1 MEYKILGDYHT
12 HTIYSSGF
20 RKEGIHA
27 TGTIEEN
34 AQVAF
39 NKGLSTLVIS
49 DHGPGHY
56 FYGFRKENILETRKE
71 IDRLNEI
78 YIPKGLKILL
88 GIEANLVSVD
98 GILDVDEDFIKHI
111 DILLMGYHYGA
122 TPKSIKDGYNLY
134 ILNFASKLMSFTE
147 EKTIEIYTKAY
158 LKALDNYS
166 IDIITHPGSK
176 AKIDIVEVAKK
187 CAKLG
192 TALEISS
199 KHSEL
204 SVESLM
210 RIKDLDIDINYYI
223 NSDAHIPEDVG
234 NLENGIMKAKIAGID
249 FNKIKNIQE
258 TR

>member
-1 MEYKILGDYHT
+1 MKYKILGDYHT
-12 HTIYSSGF
+12 HSVYSSGF
-20 RKEGIHA
+20 REEGKHA
-27 TGTIEEN
+27 IGTIEDN
-34 AQVAF
+34 AKAAF
-39 NKGLSTLVIS
+39 DKGLSTLVIS

-56 FYGFRKENILETRKE
+56 VYGINKKNLMKIRREV
-71 IDRLNEI
+71 DRLNEI
-78 YIPKGLKILL
+78 YNSKGLNILL
-88 GIEANLVSVD
+88 GVEANLVSID
-98 GILDVDEDFIKHI
+98 GMLDVDEDFLKQI

-122 TPKSIKDGYNLY
+122 TPLSIKDLYGLY
-134 ILNFASKLMSFTE
+134 ISNFISKITTFTE
-147 EKTIEIYTKAY
+147 EKAIEINTKAY

-176 AKIDIVEVAKK
+176 AKIDIVQVAKK
-187 CAKLG
+187 CSKLG

-210 RIKDLDIDINYYI
+210 KIKDLEVDYYI
-223 NSDAHIPEDVG
+223 NSDAHKPEDVG
-234 NLENGIMKAKIAGID
+234 NLEMGIEKAKIAGID